1 MGDYYNRYQK
11 FTDNSQVSSKIPFIE
26 IPKSTSDLYI
36 VFNRKTMRMDMLSYK
51 YYGDPQYGW
60 LLMQA
65 NPSYGGFEFSIPDG
79 AIFRIPYP
87 IDSAINRYESS
98 INKWQVENTI

>member
-1 MGDYYNRYQK
+1 
-11 FTDNSQVSSKIPFIE
+11 
-26 IPKSTSDLYI
+26 
-36 VFNRKTMRMDMLSYK
+36 
-51 YYGDPQYGW
+51 
-60 LLMQA
+60 MQA